1 MWFLLARA
9 LLSGAIIAIASEAAR
24 RWPAVGGLIVSL
36 PLISILTFLWL
47 WLETRD
53 VDRIA
58 QLSQSTFWFLLP
70 SLPMFLILPALLRG
84 GFGFWVAL
92 GLAVGATALLYI
104 GFFWLAPRVGISL

>member
-1 MWFLLARA
+1 MLLLMARA
-9 LLSGAIIAIASEAAR
+9 LLSGAIVAIASEAAR

-58 QLSQSTFWFLLP
+58 QLSQSSFWFLLP

-84 GFGFWVAL
+84 GFGFWAAL
-92 GLAVGATALLYI
+92 GLAVGATALLYS
-104 GFFWLAPRVGISL
+104 GFFWLAPRVGIML